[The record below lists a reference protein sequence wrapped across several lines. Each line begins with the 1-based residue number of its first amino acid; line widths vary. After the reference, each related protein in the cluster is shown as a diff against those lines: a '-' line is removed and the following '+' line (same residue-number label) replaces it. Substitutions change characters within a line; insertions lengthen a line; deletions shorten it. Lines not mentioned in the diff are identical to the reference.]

1 MSSNAA
7 RSRTVTWL
15 WPFMLLLALATA
27 PLAWLLIALFTG
39 RPVGWMAVLTALEV
53 VFMLRLGTLGP
64 GKLRIAL
71 VVLGT
76 LLVAAI
82 ANWAIASAWMG
93 GSMGL
98 NPWDASLRMGP
109 HLAWTLITLANG
121 VVEWLWLA
129 VGITVGAWLAR

>member
-7 RSRTVTWL
+7 RARTVTWL
-15 WPFMLLLALATA
+15 WPFMLLLGLVVA
-27 PLAWLLIALFTG
+27 PLAWMLLALMTG
-39 RPVGWMAVLTALEV
+39 RQVGWMAVLTALEL

-64 GKLRIAL
+64 GRLRVAL
-71 VVLGT
+71 VVAGT
-76 LLVAAI
+76 LLAAAA

-109 HLAWTLITLANG
+109 HLAWTLINLANG
-121 VVEWLWLA
+121 AMEWLWLA
-129 VGITVGAWLAR
+129 IGVAVGAWLAR

>member
-7 RSRTVTWL
+7 RARTVTWL
-15 WPFMLLLALATA
+15 WPFMLLLGLVVA
-27 PLAWLLIALFTG
+27 PLAWMLLALMTG
-39 RPVGWMAVLTALEV
+39 RQVGWMAVLTALEL

-64 GKLRIAL
+64 GRLRVAL
-71 VVLGT
+71 VVAGT
-76 LLVAAI
+76 LLVAAA

-109 HLAWTLITLANG
+109 HLAWTLINLANG
-121 VVEWLWLA
+121 AMEWLWLA
-129 VGITVGAWLAR
+129 IGVAVGAWLAR

>member
-7 RSRTVTWL
+7 RARTVTWL
-15 WPFMLLLALATA
+15 WPFMLLLGLVVA
-27 PLAWLLIALFTG
+27 PLAWGLLALMTG
-39 RPVGWMAVLTALEV
+39 RQVGWMAVLTALEL

-64 GKLRIAL
+64 GRLRVAL
-71 VVLGT
+71 VVAGT
-76 LLVAAI
+76 LLVAAV

-109 HLAWTLITLANG
+109 HLAWTLINLANG
-121 VVEWLWLA
+121 AMEWLWLA
-129 VGITVGAWLAR
+129 IGVAVGAWLAR

>member
-7 RSRTVTWL
+7 RARTVTWL
-15 WPFMLLLALATA
+15 WPIMLLLGLVVA
-27 PLAWLLIALFTG
+27 PLAWMLLALMTG
-39 RPVGWMAVLTALEV
+39 RQVGWMAVLTALEL

-64 GKLRIAL
+64 GRLRVAL
-71 VVLGT
+71 VVAGT
-76 LLVAAI
+76 LLVAAV

-109 HLAWTLITLANG
+109 HLAWTLINLANG
-121 VVEWLWLA
+121 AMEWLWLA
-129 VGITVGAWLAR
+129 IGVAVGAWLAR